1 AVSVGSVGSTRQVIN
16 VAAGTHATDAVNL
29 GQLNAATAAFNA
41 RISQLQAAF
50 AAAPGMRAMAFGVPV
65 APAGGDV
72 RIRADGSTSI
82 GATALVASD
91 AANAVA
97 IGEDAQVTA
106 SNAVALGQGSV
117 ADEENTVSVGR
128 AGHERRVVNVAAGVH
143 STDAVNVE
151 QLQASRTSAVQSANA
166 YTDARFRQ
174 ALLD

>member
-1 AVSVGSVGSTRQVIN
+1 RFSRDWSSDVCSS
-16 VAAGTHATDAVNL
+16 DL
-29 GQLNAATAAFNA
+29 
-41 RISQLQAAF
+41 
-50 AAAPGMRAMAFGVPV
+50 FGVPV

-174 ALLD
+174 ALLDIDQLQAWADDRFEMQDQRIDRVGAMSTAM